1 MKFLIGIIFI
11 ITLIVNVNGQVDV
24 CLDNSIKYYKNGNK
38 NEIIINKKD
47 DIPVDIKDD
56 DYFIIGVDDESDEER
71 LILLSPQN
79 TRSIVW
85 VMLEAMQS
93 FICNQK
99 RNNNK
104 DINGKILISSWG
116 TDKICD
122 EEKIKNV
129 KDRNNCPSV
138 ALQGTTN
145 FAYRF
150 VGNEVISLDDYFE
163 KYMTENQTIFSTRF
177 MKQAEYDYSI
187 DGKYVAVPFITD
199 IRMMYYNIDTF
210 SQCSLSYNSNNN
222 WDWETFVKNVKD
234 IDRCFEQQRKD
245 YNPFD
250 FYGLYDE
257 EMKFLSSILRNYG
270 VPVITS
276 NNKCGFCKEQNMK
289 NNTINALKDVVKPLF
304 DIMKKRE
311 HHWCVIKDKNFK
323 KWLDTP
329 VDDEDDDDYI
339 NLEKNFNFNISKI
352 DCKCQD
358 KNDSDLECKKNRASN
373 RTFGITFASPP
384 RMSGETIEN
393 MKNDIKEALVPGNYS
408 FLGGSGLMISE
419 NITKNRQDMAWEFI
433 VHLTSDKYLED
444 VGNAASMISPYESLI
459 DDKQDKKMVDKW
471 DTHIKQ
477 LRNSYP
483 ISYPTRTSENF
494 YNLETNHPI
503 RLMFFD
509 IFEKGTDFDKAIN
522 RTCKAIEYHLQP
534 KCDKD
539 KYIFIPKEQECSKG
553 KLKLVLNSTTP
564 CHDGDFDI
572 NDDIKKG
579 VYVECYYENYDT
591 VYGVIVLILVFFGIT
606 ISVIYISLFT
616 AYRNAEPIRKA
627 SYLFSVIIVIGSILI
642 YISVLL
648 DLGYPNG
655 TFCVLR
661 IWFMVLGFGC
671 SLGGLV
677 VKAFRIYSIF
687 NNRNLTPLFISDK
700 KLLYNFFIIMI
711 VEVICLSIWT
721 RFYMDD
727 KSFANLLDEDNYYL
741 KSPIMKMDGKPI
753 KGFDYT
759 TQIKYCP
766 SYSGLSTVFLIY
778 GINCVLI
785 LAGCF
790 FSIKTWSIPQPYSET
805 KFMGSSIFMIGFV
818 VLVCIPTLQNQGGS
832 QNELSLKDIQTRFLL
847 VSFAVSFTCLL
858 ATGVFCVPKIY
869 DSYNFYKEKYYKQA
883 LEQNSN
889 SLEYSTT
896 NNNQIKFILENNGSK
911 NNKGQ
916 NKLSINLSNGTLKRA
931 AAVGN
936 TLIDGSILGNNSKNH
951 RFSMLNSELN
961 STSMYHKRVTRCQII
976 NNELHCPDC
985 GCIFEVTE

>member
-1 MKFLIGIIFI
+1 MLDAMHNFI
-11 ITLIVNVNGQVDV
+11 
-24 CLDNSIKYYKNGNK
+24 CEKKNDNK
-38 NEIIINKKD
+38 N
-47 DIPVDIKDD
+47 
-56 DYFIIGVDDESDEER
+56 
-71 LILLSPQN
+71 
-79 TRSIVW
+79 
-85 VMLEAMQS
+85 
-93 FICNQK
+93 
-99 RNNNK
+99 
-104 DINGKILISSWG
+104 INGKIIISSWG
-116 TDKICD
+116 TEKICD
-122 EEKIKNV
+122 SKNSN
-129 KDRNNCPSV
+129 KTENCPSV

-145 FAYRF
+145 FAYRYF
-150 VGNEVISLDDYFE
+150 GNEVISLDDFFE
-163 KYMTENQTIFSTRF
+163 EHMTKYQTMFSTRF

-187 DGKYVAVPFITD
+187 GGKYVAVPFITD
-199 IRMMYYNIDTF
+199 IRMMYYNTNTF
-210 SQCSLSYNSNNN
+210 NQCGLNYDGKNN
-222 WDWETFVKNVKD
+222 WDWNKFVENVKN
-234 IDRCFEQQRKD
+234 IDKCFEQRNID
-245 YNPFD
+245 NNPFD

-276 NNKCGFCKEQNMK
+276 NNECGFCKEQNMR
-289 NNTINALKDVVKPLF
+289 NNTKKALEDVVKPLF
-304 DIMKKRE
+304 NIMKKYK
-311 HHWCVIKDKNFK
+311 HQWCVIEDENFDI
-323 KWLDTP
+323 WLNTT
-329 VDDEDDDDYI
+329 VDDEEDDDYI
-339 NLEKNFNFNISKI
+339 NLKKNFNIDIDKI
-352 DCKCQD
+352 GTIECECDDDEYKG
-358 KNDSDLECKKNRASN
+358 NSDLKEKCEKNKASD
-373 RTFGITFASPP
+373 RTNGITFASPP
-384 RMSGETIEN
+384 RMSDETIKN
-393 MKNDIKEALVPGNYS
+393 MKSEIKEALVPGNYS
-408 FLGGSGLMISE
+408 FLGGSGLMISKAVSE
-419 NITKNRQDMAWEFI
+419 KRQNMAWEFI

-459 DDKQDKKMVDKW
+459 DDKKMIDQW
-471 DTHIKQ
+471 NTHIRQ

-494 YNLETNHPI
+494 YNLEMKHPI

-509 IFEKGTDFDKAIN
+509 IFVKETDIDKAIN

-534 KCDKD
+534 KCKKENYNFELKDKD
-539 KYIFIPKEQECSKG
+539 KECRKG
-553 KLKLVLNSTTP
+553 KLILQLEDSP
-564 CHDGDFDI
+564 HCHDGEY
-572 NDDIKKG
+572 DIKIEKG
-579 VYVECYYENYDT
+579 DDVYVECYYENYDT
-591 VYGVIVLILVFFGIT
+591 VYGVIVLILVFIGIT

-655 TFCVLR
+655 TFCILKM
-661 IWFMVLGFGC
+661 WFMVLGFGC

-687 NNRNLTPLFISDK
+687 NNRDLKPLFISDK

-711 VEVICLSIWT
+711 AEVICLSIWT
-721 RFYMDD
+721 RIYIGDS
-727 KSFANLLDEDNYYL
+727 SFSNLLKDYDL
-741 KSPIMKMDGKPI
+741 KSPIKHMNGTLI
-753 KGFDYT
+753 KEFEYT
-759 TQIKYCP
+759 NKIKYCP
-766 SYSGLSTVFLIY
+766 SYNTLSTVFIIY
-778 GINCVLI
+778 GINCILI

-818 VLVCIPTLQNQGGS
+818 VLVCIPTLQNQGGN
-832 QNELSLKDIQTRFLL
+832 QDELSLKDIQTRFLL
-847 VSFAVSFTCLL
+847 ASFAVSFTCLL

-889 SLEYSTT
+889 SLEYST

-911 NNKGQ
+911 NNKN
-916 NKLSINLSNGTLKRA
+916 NKFSINLSNGTLKRA

-936 TLIDGSILGNNSKNH
+936 TLIDGSMLGNNSKH